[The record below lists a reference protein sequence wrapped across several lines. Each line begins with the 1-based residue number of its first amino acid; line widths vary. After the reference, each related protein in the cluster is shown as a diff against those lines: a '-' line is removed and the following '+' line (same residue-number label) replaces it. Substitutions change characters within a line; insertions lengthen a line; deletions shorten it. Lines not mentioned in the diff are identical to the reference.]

1 MAESNQGDFVWGG
14 EVICTPPSMEMQHQL
29 VYCKGLVFSLDKK
42 LIVKKETNNVLKVR
56 ARQGL

>member
-14 EVICTPPSMEMQHQL
+14 EVICTQPSMEMLHQL

-42 LIVKKETNNVLKVR
+42 LIVEKKKLTTF
-56 ARQGL
+56 